1 MSKIQFGF
9 YYGAEAEQF
18 SFYRVPRLLI
28 RDERFRGLS
37 SDAKLL
43 YGLMLDRMALSQKN
57 NWFDEENRAYIIY
70 TIENMQEDL
79 GCSKPTIIK
88 VMRELDESGIGLIQK
103 KRRGLGK
110 PDIIYVKNFASL
122 SEEEVRKEPEK
133 AASSAEVKD
142 FDFQKS
148 RNFTSGSQETLPQE
162 VKNFDSQKSESFTSG
177 GQESLRQEVKNL
189 APSYTD
195 KNYTDLSYTDMSKK
209 ESIHPS
215 EPAAE
220 DVLPGTDAMD
230 TIEALRQQIRQNINY
245 DRLVSDGG
253 YLVKKYAPEIYR
265 LICDIVCIPQ
275 NVVRIARADCPYS
288 LVRERFLQLTG
299 EDVEYVVECMSRTS
313 RRIDS
318 IRAYLLTALYNA
330 STSRE
335 HFYRAEA
342 NCKVQQDGGVAAFEA
357 FAAKDG

>member
-28 RDERFRGLS
+28 KDNRFKGLS

-43 YGLMLDRMALSQKN
+43 YGLMLDRMALSKKN
-57 NWFDEENRAYIIY
+57 NWFDEKNRAYIIY

-122 SEEEVRKEPEK
+122 SEEEIGKEPEK

-148 RNFTSGSQETLPQE
+148 RNFTTDEVRAVEVCIRSDRDYLLFHLMLDCGLRRGEVLGLEWGSIDFEGGLLYVERT
-162 VKNFDSQKSESFTSG
+162 KSA
-177 GQESLRQEVKNL
+177 K
-189 APSYTD
+189 P
-195 KNYTDLSYTDMSKK
+195 
-209 ESIHPS
+209 
-215 EPAAE
+215 
-220 DVLPGTDAMD
+220 
-230 TIEALRQQIRQNINY
+230 
-245 DRLVSDGG
+245 RLVPVPRWLLLRLAAYRESCDAARPFDMTENAVKQAFKKLKVRSGVVWVHPHLLRHTFG
-253 YLVKKYAPEIYR
+253 TSFIYYKMGDLYRLSLLMGHKDIVVTCNYLHLAMLYDLKKVDIYR
-265 LICDIVCIPQ
+265 LDDV
-275 NVVRIARADCPYS
+275 
-288 LVRERFLQLTG
+288 FLQ
-299 EDVEYVVECMSRTS
+299 
-313 RRIDS
+313 
-318 IRAYLLTALYNA
+318 
-330 STSRE
+330 
-335 HFYRAEA
+335 
-342 NCKVQQDGGVAAFEA
+342 
-357 FAAKDG
+357 